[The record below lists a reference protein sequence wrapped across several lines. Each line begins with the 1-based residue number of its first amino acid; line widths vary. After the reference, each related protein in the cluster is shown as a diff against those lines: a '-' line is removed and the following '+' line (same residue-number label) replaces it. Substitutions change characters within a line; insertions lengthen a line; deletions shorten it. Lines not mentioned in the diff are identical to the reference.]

1 MMMMMMMRRESQSP
15 TVAGV
20 LTELYSV
27 AGAATGSDTACCAGL
42 LACLLQ
48 QMEASPVCRMA
59 HDGAQSSIEKK
70 APQWTH
76 RPLAT
81 ARPNRPLV

>member
-1 MMMMMMMRRESQSP
+1 MMMMMRRESQSP

-42 LACLLQ
+42 LACCSKWKHLLSVAWPM
-48 QMEASPVCRMA
+48 MELKVR
-59 HDGAQSSIEKK
+59 
-70 APQWTH
+70 
-76 RPLAT
+76 
-81 ARPNRPLV
+81 

>member
-1 MMMMMMMRRESQSP
+1 MMMMRRESQSP

-20 LTELYSV
+20 LTELCS

-70 APQWTH
+70 APQWAH

-81 ARPNRPLV
+81 ARLNRLLV